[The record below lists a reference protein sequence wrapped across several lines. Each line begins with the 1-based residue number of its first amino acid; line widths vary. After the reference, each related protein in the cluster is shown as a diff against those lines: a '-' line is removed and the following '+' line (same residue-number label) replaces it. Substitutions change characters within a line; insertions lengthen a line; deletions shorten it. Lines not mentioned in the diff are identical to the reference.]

1 MKTTEL
7 SPRSPSRL
15 WPRIKGNA
23 PQGFIADNRP
33 EAARQA
39 GLIAAIQRKSDLSN
53 RGAIQRVPVGTGDGT
68 DNDRIN
74 IQVRDIEPET
84 DHRMRVQQGHY
95 YDPRARVNRPT
106 NDTLLTF
113 QEGSRQ
119 LTAKLKHYMVVKNG
133 TCYQFPVKYFYQPI
147 EEAPLS
153 WQPDNR
159 HPPLP
164 GAPALPAEKTFG
176 DRGYQPEGFGGNQ
189 DWNRNIQNGT
199 WGAPTLHVEDS
210 RNSTLAHEYL
220 EEARL
225 DGERIGVYSSD
236 DPAAGRHYQA
246 SDKTSQERERDIKL
260 KIEKSK
266 FFHAT
271 YPRPPK
277 KNGQPNPPTL
287 NAGTL
292 SIVSSTVPLQ
302 QRLHPAESVPERGMA
317 EMAGTIVIDCA
328 PLIQGPDIE
337 NDALEHAVGNL
348 LVVARNSL
356 LEAAVP
362 AGLLADP
369 FASSGGILAHLV
381 GMVADDILFQ
391 RATLA
396 AQEAHGEGE
405 HEEEQNEVDLT
416 EIRHEEEQEEEVQEI
431 APVEEEQ
438 TEEEHT
444 EEEQAEEETPVIP
457 QQSWPGYLLSKA
469 GQGVKWAGRKIG
481 QGLHWL
487 WDLFLK

>member
-23 PQGFIADNRP
+23 PQGFIADHRP

-39 GLIAAIQRKSDLSN
+39 GLIAAIQRKSNLSN
-53 RGAIQRVPVGTGDGT
+53 RGAIQRVPVGTGLGT
-68 DNDRIN
+68 DNDRNN
-74 IQVRDIEPET
+74 IQIRDIEPET
-84 DHRMRVQQGHY
+84 DHRMRVQRGHY
-95 YDPRARVNRPT
+95 YDSKDRVNRPT

-113 QEGSRQ
+113 QEGGQ
-119 LTAKLKHYMVVKNG
+119 ELTAKLKHYMVVKNG

-147 EEAPLS
+147 KKAPRS

-189 DWNRNIQNGT
+189 DWNPSIQSGT
-199 WGAPTLHVEDS
+199 RRAPTLHVEDS

-225 DGERIGVYSSD
+225 DGERVGVYSSD

-246 SDKTSQERERDIKL
+246 SDKTSQEAGTDIKL

-266 FFHAT
+266 FFHAA
-271 YPRPPK
+271 YPRTDKPTAPPVRH
-277 KNGQPNPPTL
+277 
-287 NAGTL
+287 AGTL
-292 SIVSSTVPLQ
+292 SLVSSAVPLQ
-302 QRLHPAESVPERGMA
+302 ERLHPTRRVPERGMA
-317 EMAGTIVIDCA
+317 EMAGTIVIECA
-328 PLIQGPDIE
+328 PLIHGTDVG
-337 NDALEHAVGNL
+337 DALERAVGDR
-348 LVVARNSL
+348 LVLARNRL
-356 LEAAVP
+356 LGAAVP
-362 AGLLADP
+362 AGLADP

-381 GMVADDILFQ
+381 GMVADDILIQ
-391 RATLA
+391 RVALA

-405 HEEEQNEVDLT
+405 HEEEQHEVDLT

-431 APVEEEQ
+431 VPVEEEQ
-438 TEEEHT
+438 TEEEDT

-469 GQGVKWAGRKIG
+469 GQGVKWVGRKIG

-487 WDLFLK
+487 WDLF

>member
-7 SPRSPSRL
+7 SPRFPSRS
-15 WPRIKGNA
+15 WPRITGNT
-23 PQGFIADNRP
+23 PKGFIADNRP

-147 EEAPLS
+147 KEATRS

-159 HPPLP
+159 PPPHPPLL
-164 GAPALPAEKTFG
+164 APPEWKTFG
-176 DRGYQPEGFGGNQ
+176 DRGYQPEGFGGTQ
-189 DWNRNIQNGT
+189 DWNPSIQSGT
-199 WGAPTLHVEDS
+199 WRAPTLHVEDS

-225 DGERIGVYSSD
+225 DGARIGVYSSD

-246 SDKTSQERERDIKL
+246 SDKTSEERETDIKL

-271 YPRPPK
+271 YPRTDKPTAPPMRH
-277 KNGQPNPPTL
+277 
-287 NAGTL
+287 AGTL
-292 SIVSSTVPLQ
+292 SIVSSTVSLQ
-302 QRLHPAESVPERGMA
+302 QRLHPAGRVPERGMA

-328 PLIQGPDIE
+328 PLIHGTDVG
-337 NDALEHAVGNL
+337 DALERAVGDR
-348 LVVARNSL
+348 LVLARNRL
-356 LEAAVP
+356 LGAAVST
-362 AGLLADP
+362 GLADP

-381 GMVADDILFQ
+381 GMVAVDILFQ
-391 RATLA
+391 RAALA
-396 AQEAHGEGE
+396 VQEAHLEEE

-416 EIRHEEEQEEEVQEI
+416 EIRHEEEQEEVQEI

-438 TEEEHT
+438 TEEE
-444 EEEQAEEETPVIP
+444 QAEEEAPVIP

-487 WDLFLK
+487 WDLF